1 LNKKYKIKMLI
12 ENEKVGIVIYI
23 FTLMS
28 FAAMEA
34 LAKFLSDN
42 FSITQ
47 IVWARYSFHFLLVLL
62 AVMLIRLL
70 GYNSGLRYPKL
81 ILVQV
86 LRSIA
91 LLLMTYF
98 FFTSLS
104 ILTLAEATIILFFS
118 PLITVALS
126 PLLLKEKVPHSS
138 WLAVIIG
145 FLGMV
150 IVINPTN
157 ILNYKDIDFIWFTGI
172 IYGIAGALFYSLYQ
186 IGTRVLAPV
195 ESPLTSLIFSC
206 LAGLIGTTILIL
218 LDYDLS
224 SSLNVW
230 KNPSIYEWILL
241 ATVGLFGALGQF
253 LILGAYSKAKAVTLA
268 PISYTH
274 IIWATI
280 FGYIIFYSLPNLQ
293 TLLGAILIVSSGIYT
308 FRKIN

>member
-1 LNKKYKIKMLI
+1 MHI
-12 ENEKVGIVIYI
+12 ENEKIGIVIYI

-34 LAKFLSDN
+34 LAKFLSHD
-42 FSITQ
+42 FSISQ
-47 IVWARYSFHFLLVLL
+47 IVWARYTFHFLIVLFG
-62 AVMLIRLL
+62 VILIHLL
-70 GYNSGLRYPKL
+70 GFNSGLKYPKL
-81 ILVQV
+81 IIVQV
-86 LRSIA
+86 LRSLA

-118 PLITVALS
+118 PLITVVLS
-126 PLLLKEKVPHSS
+126 PFLLKEKVTESS

-145 FLGMV
+145 FIGMI

-157 ILNYKDIDFIWFTGI
+157 IINYEDMNSIWFKGI

-218 LDYDLS
+218 LDYDMS
-224 SSLNVW
+224 SSLKVW
-230 KNPSIYEWILL
+230 KSPNFYEWFLL
-241 ATVGLFGALGQF
+241 VTVGFFGALGQF
-253 LILGAYSKAKAVTLA
+253 LILGAYSKAKAITLA

-280 FGYIIFYSLPNLQ
+280 FGYIIFDSLPSLQ
-293 TLLGAILIVSSGIYT
+293 TLLGGILIVCSGVYT
-308 FRKIN
+308 FKKTN

>member
-1 LNKKYKIKMLI
+1 MLI

-157 ILNYKDIDFIWFTGI
+157 ILNFKDIDFIWFTGI

>member
-1 LNKKYKIKMLI
+1 MRI

-28 FAAMEA
+28 FAGMEA
-34 LAKFLSDN
+34 LAKFLSED

-47 IVWARYSFHFLLVLL
+47 IVWARYSFHFILVLF
-62 AVMLIRLL
+62 AIMLIHLL
-70 GYNSGLRYPKL
+70 GYNTGLRYPKL

-118 PLITVALS
+118 PLITVILS
-126 PLLLKEKVPHSS
+126 PFLLNEKVTNSN
-138 WLAVIIG
+138 WLAVIVG
-145 FLGMV
+145 FIGMV

-157 ILNYKDIDFIWFTGI
+157 ILNYQDIDFIWFTGI
-172 IYGIAGALFYSLYQ
+172 IYGVAGALFYSLYQ

-195 ESPLTSLIFSC
+195 ESSFTSLIFSC
-206 LAGLIGTTILIL
+206 LAGLLGTTILIL

-230 KNPSIYEWILL
+230 KSPSIYEWILL
-241 ATVGLFGALGQF
+241 ATVGLLGAIGQF
-253 LILGAYSKAKAVTLA
+253 LILGAYSKAKAITLA

-280 FGYIIFYSLPNLQ
+280 LGYIVFHSLPNLQ
-293 TLLGAILIVSSGIYT
+293 TLLGGILIISSGIYT
-308 FRKIN
+308 FRVIN

>member
-1 LNKKYKIKMLI
+1 MRI
-12 ENEKVGIVIYI
+12 ENEKVGIVIYV

-34 LAKFLSDN
+34 LAKFLSED

-47 IVWARYSFHFLLVLL
+47 IVWARYSFHFLLVLF
-62 AVMLIRLL
+62 AIMLIHLL
-70 GYNSGLRYPKL
+70 GYNTGLRYPKL

-118 PLITVALS
+118 PLITVILS
-126 PLLLKEKVPHSS
+126 PFLLNEKVTNSS
-138 WLAVIIG
+138 WLAVIVG
-145 FLGMV
+145 FIGMV

-157 ILNYKDIDFIWFTGI
+157 ILNYQDIDFIWFTGI
-172 IYGIAGALFYSLYQ
+172 IYGVAGALFYSLYQ

-195 ESPLTSLIFSC
+195 ESSLTSLIFSC
-206 LAGLIGTTILIL
+206 LAGLLGTTILIL

-230 KNPSIYEWILL
+230 KSPSIYEWILL
-241 ATVGLFGALGQF
+241 ATVGLLGAIGQF
-253 LILGAYSKAKAVTLA
+253 LILGAYSKAKAITLA

-280 FGYIIFYSLPNLQ
+280 LGYIIFHSLPNLQ
-293 TLLGAILIVSSGIYT
+293 TLLGGILIISSGIYT
-308 FRKIN
+308 FRVIN

>member
-1 LNKKYKIKMLI
+1 MQI

-70 GYNSGLRYPKL
+70 GYNYGLRYPKL

-126 PLLLKEKVPHSS
+126 PLLLKEKVPNSS

-150 IVINPTN
+150 IVINPIN
-157 ILNYKDIDFIWFTGI
+157 ILNFKDIDFIWFTGI

>member
-1 LNKKYKIKMLI
+1 MHI
-12 ENEKVGIVIYI
+12 ENEKIGIVIYI

-34 LAKFLSDN
+34 LAKFLSHD
-42 FSITQ
+42 FSISQ
-47 IVWARYSFHFLLVLL
+47 IVWARYTFHFLIVLFG
-62 AVMLIRLL
+62 VILIHLF
-70 GYNSGLRYPKL
+70 GFNSGLKYPKL
-81 ILVQV
+81 IIVQV
-86 LRSIA
+86 LRSLA

-118 PLITVALS
+118 PLITVVLS
-126 PLLLKEKVPHSS
+126 PFLLKEKVTESS

-145 FLGMV
+145 FIGM
-150 IVINPTN
+150 IIIINPTN
-157 ILNYKDIDFIWFTGI
+157 IINYQDMNFIWFKGI

-218 LDYDLS
+218 LDYDMS
-224 SSLNVW
+224 SSLKVW
-230 KNPSIYEWILL
+230 KSPNFYEWSLL
-241 ATVGLFGALGQF
+241 VTVGFFGALGQF
-253 LILGAYSKAKAVTLA
+253 LILGAYSKAKAITLA

-280 FGYIIFYSLPNLQ
+280 FGYIIFDSLPSLQ
-293 TLLGAILIVSSGIYT
+293 TLLGGILIVCSGFYT
-308 FRKIN
+308 FKKTN

>member
-1 LNKKYKIKMLI
+1 MRI

-28 FAAMEA
+28 FATMEA
-34 LAKFLSDN
+34 LAKFLSED

-47 IVWARYSFHFLLVLL
+47 IVWARYSFHFLLVLFAIL
-62 AVMLIRLL
+62 LIHLL
-70 GYNSGLRYPKL
+70 GYNTGLRYPKL

-118 PLITVALS
+118 PLITVILS
-126 PLLLKEKVPHSS
+126 PLLLNEKVTNSS
-138 WLAVIIG
+138 WLAVIVG
-145 FLGMV
+145 FIGMV

-157 ILNYKDIDFIWFTGI
+157 ILNYQGIDFIWFTGI
-172 IYGIAGALFYSLYQ
+172 IYGLAGALFYSLYQ

-195 ESPLTSLIFSC
+195 ESSLTSLIFSC
-206 LAGLIGTTILIL
+206 LAGLLGTTILIL

-230 KNPSIYEWILL
+230 KSPSIYEWLLL
-241 ATVGLFGALGQF
+241 ATVGLFGAIGQL
-253 LILGAYSKAKAVTLA
+253 LILGAYSKAKAITLA

-280 FGYIIFYSLPNLQ
+280 LGYIIFYSWPSSQ
-293 TLLGAILIVSSGIYT
+293 TLLGGILIVSSGIYT

>member
-1 LNKKYKIKMLI
+1 MRI

-150 IVINPTN
+150 IVINP
-157 ILNYKDIDFIWFTGI
+157 I
-172 IYGIAGALFYSLYQ
+172 
-186 IGTRVLAPV
+186 
-195 ESPLTSLIFSC
+195 
-206 LAGLIGTTILIL
+206 
-218 LDYDLS
+218 
-224 SSLNVW
+224 
-230 KNPSIYEWILL
+230 
-241 ATVGLFGALGQF
+241 
-253 LILGAYSKAKAVTLA
+253 
-268 PISYTH
+268 
-274 IIWATI
+274 
-280 FGYIIFYSLPNLQ
+280 
-293 TLLGAILIVSSGIYT
+293 
-308 FRKIN
+308 

>member
-1 LNKKYKIKMLI
+1 MQI

>member
-1 LNKKYKIKMLI
+1 MRI
-12 ENEKVGIVIYI
+12 ENEKVGIVIYV

-34 LAKFLSDN
+34 LAKFLSED

-47 IVWARYSFHFLLVLL
+47 IVWARYSFHFILVLF
-62 AVMLIRLL
+62 AIMLIHLL
-70 GYNSGLRYPKL
+70 GYNAGLRYPKL

-118 PLITVALS
+118 PLITVILS
-126 PLLLKEKVPHSS
+126 PFLLNEKVTNSS
-138 WLAVIIG
+138 WLAVIVG
-145 FLGMV
+145 FIGMV
-150 IVINPTN
+150 IVNPTN
-157 ILNYKDIDFIWFTGI
+157 ILNYQDIDFIWFTGI
-172 IYGIAGALFYSLYQ
+172 IYGVAGALFYSLYQ

-195 ESPLTSLIFSC
+195 EASLTSLIFSC
-206 LAGLIGTTILIL
+206 LAGLLGTTILIL

-230 KNPSIYEWILL
+230 KSPSIYEWILL
-241 ATVGLFGALGQF
+241 ATVGLLGAIGQF
-253 LILGAYSKAKAVTLA
+253 LILGAYSKAKAITLA

-280 FGYIIFYSLPNLQ
+280 LGYIIFHSLPNLQ
-293 TLLGAILIVSSGIYT
+293 TLLGGILIISSGIYT
-308 FRKIN
+308 FRVIN

>member
-1 LNKKYKIKMLI
+1 MQI

-70 GYNSGLRYPKL
+70 GYNYGLRYPKL